1 MSTLGDR
8 RGVLH
13 DLSTIRSLAIMVVV
27 AECRSLTA
35 ILKNTPRPPL
45 SDLRSPGLQAGQAL
59 PSESTIRGV
68 KDLDPAGL
76 DDHLTSWFY
85 TRTGTLTGR
94 TEIVAR
100 QQTMRTARADKG
112 LGAALSVRPGARH
125 RHGHR
130 SRGWLASPTR
140 VPCPAQPARPPQ
152 FDGAVTRRRRHA
164 HPDRHSKVDHTT

>member
-100 QQTMRTARADKG
+100 QNHAHSPCRQRARRRTFCPPRGTPPARPSQQRMA
-112 LGAALSVRPGARH
+112 
-125 RHGHR
+125 
-130 SRGWLASPTR
+130 ASPTR

-152 FDGAVTRRRRHA
+152 FDGAVTSRRRHA